1 MASQPLTSMG
11 PPPRLPPTA
20 SEDKRDKQRRVARK
34 LTKKRKDERP
44 YAMEIPKRLEEGD
57 DVEED
62 CTAPK
67 GVNGAMI
74 NQSVFGMIAAAG
86 SQVDFGTRFEGSEDD
101 DEEDQDENAMA
112 AIDIAAR
119 TRDDGRLPDEQGVPE
134 SSGQIGERVGQ
145 EQPRDDK
152 RVGLKAKVANNKL
165 LRSLSHLGHSHR
177 KHKSPS
183 KLPTLLSESASD
195 ASKSSKSS
203 KAEHKEDMA
212 EMDTS
217 ASLPTKGPP
226 VMGQMLD
233 AREQAANERPSFESR
248 GSLDR
253 LQESSLSSEGD
264 VESNLVKRL
273 MEIFQFD
280 EPERVIEGKCI
291 MSSNVNKHKLT
302 FHRISVLAYEERVT
316 ARIHVHHDEA
326 HLLLRISAKT
336 NSEFTGCNP
345 HLSGHN

>member
-1 MASQPLTSMG
+1 MASQPLTSTG
-11 PPPRLPPTA
+11 PPPRPPTA
-20 SEDKRDKQRRVARK
+20 LEDRQDKQRRVARK

-44 YAMEIPKRLEEGD
+44 YTMEIPKRLEEGD

-62 CTAPK
+62 CTAPR

-101 DEEDQDENAMA
+101 DEEDKDVS
-112 AIDIAAR
+112 AAR
-119 TRDDGRLPDEQGVPE
+119 DIDRRPRDDGSLPGEQGVPGS
-134 SSGQIGERVGQ
+134 SSGDGTRPSQ
-145 EQPRDDK
+145 EQSRDDK
-152 RVGLKAKVANNKL
+152 KTGLKAKVASNKL
-165 LRSLSHLGHSHR
+165 LRSLSHLGHPHR
-177 KHKSPS
+177 KHTSPL
-183 KLPTLLSESASD
+183 KLPTLLSESTSD
-195 ASKSSKSS
+195 AWKSSKSS
-203 KAEHKEDMA
+203 KAEHKEDTA

-253 LQESSLSSEGD
+253 LQESSVSSEGD
-264 VESNLVKRL
+264 AESNLAKRL

-280 EPERVIEGKCI
+280 DPEKVIEGKCI
-291 MSSNVNKHKLT
+291 MSRTINDP
-302 FHRISVLAYEERVT
+302 RV
-316 ARIHVHHDEA
+316 
-326 HLLLRISAKT
+326 
-336 NSEFTGCNP
+336 
-345 HLSGHN
+345 

>member
-1 MASQPLTSMG
+1 MASQPPTSMG
-11 PPPRLPPTA
+11 PPLRPPTA
-20 SEDKRDKQRRVARK
+20 PEDKQDKQRRVARK

-44 YAMEIPKRLEEGD
+44 YTMDIPKRLEEGD

-62 CTAPK
+62 CTAPR
-67 GVNGAMI
+67 GVNAAMI

-101 DEEDQDENAMA
+101 DEDDENASA
-112 AIDIAAR
+112 A
-119 TRDDGRLPDEQGVPE
+119 RDDGRLPGEPGVPGS
-134 SSGQIGERVGQ
+134 SSGDAGRPSQ
-145 EQPRDDK
+145 EQSRDDRK
-152 RVGLKAKVANNKL
+152 PGIKAKVASNKL

-183 KLPTLLSESASD
+183 TLPTLLSESTSD
-195 ASKSSKSS
+195 TSKSSKPS
-203 KAEHKEDMA
+203 KAEHKENMA

-217 ASLPTKGPP
+217 ARLPTKGPP

-248 GSLDR
+248 GSLDH

-264 VESNLVKRL
+264 AESNLAKRL

-280 EPERVIEGKCI
+280 EPEKVIEGEC
-291 MSSNVNKHKLT
+291 MPL
-302 FHRISVLAYEERVT
+302 
-316 ARIHVHHDEA
+316 
-326 HLLLRISAKT
+326 
-336 NSEFTGCNP
+336 
-345 HLSGHN
+345 

>member
-1 MASQPLTSMG
+1 MASQPPTSMG
-11 PPPRLPPTA
+11 PPSHDPTKRPPTA
-20 SEDKRDKQRRVARK
+20 PEEKEKQRRVARK

-44 YAMEIPKRLEEGD
+44 YTMEIPKRLEEGD

-62 CTAPK
+62 CTAPR

-101 DEEDQDENAMA
+101 DEEDENASA
-112 AIDIAAR
+112 VKDIVR
-119 TRDDGRLPDEQGVPE
+119 RSKDDGRLRGEQGVPGS
-134 SSGQIGERVGQ
+134 SSGDAGRPSQ
-145 EQPRDDK
+145 EQSRDDK
-152 RVGLKAKVANNKL
+152 KTGLKAKVASNKL

-183 KLPTLLSESASD
+183 KLPALLSESTSD

-233 AREQAANERPSFESR
+233 AREQAASERPGFESR
-248 GSLDR
+248 GSLDH
-253 LQESSLSSEGD
+253 LQESSVSSEGD
-264 VESNLVKRL
+264 AESNLAKRL

-280 EPERVIEGKCI
+280 EPEKVIEGKC
-291 MSSNVNKHKLT
+291 T
-302 FHRISVLAYEERVT
+302 T
-316 ARIHVHHDEA
+316 
-326 HLLLRISAKT
+326 LRIINDSRA
-336 NSEFTGCNP
+336 NISQNILAG
-345 HLSGHN
+345 S

>member
-1 MASQPLTSMG
+1 MASQPLTCMG
-11 PPPRLPPTA
+11 PSLGPPTVP
-20 SEDKRDKQRRVARK
+20 EDKQDKQRRVARK

-44 YAMEIPKRLEEGD
+44 YTMEMPKRLEEGD

-62 CTAPK
+62 CTAPR

-101 DEEDQDENAMA
+101 DEDATDAR
-112 AIDIAAR
+112 AAR
-119 TRDDGRLPDEQGVPE
+119 DIVRRSRDDRRLPGEQGVPE
-134 SSGQIGERVGQ
+134 SSSGDGTRPSQ
-145 EQPRDDK
+145 EHSRDDK
-152 RVGLKAKVANNKL
+152 KTGIKAKEASNKL

-183 KLPTLLSESASD
+183 KLPTLLSESKSD
-195 ASKSSKSS
+195 ASKSSKLS

-212 EMDTS
+212 EMDPT
-217 ASLPTKGPP
+217 AGLPTRGPP
-226 VMGQMLD
+226 VLGQMLD

-253 LQESSLSSEGD
+253 LQESLVSSEGGA
-264 VESNLVKRL
+264 ESSLAKRL

-280 EPERVIEGKCI
+280 EPEKVIEGECI
-291 MSSNVNKHKLT
+291 RSHTIEDCGS
-302 FHRISVLAYEERVT
+302 
-316 ARIHVHHDEA
+316 
-326 HLLLRISAKT
+326 
-336 NSEFTGCNP
+336 
-345 HLSGHN
+345 

>member
-1 MASQPLTSMG
+1 MASQPPTPMG
-11 PPPRLPPTA
+11 PPPRPPTA
-20 SEDKRDKQRRVARK
+20 PEDKQDKQRRVARK

-44 YAMEIPKRLEEGD
+44 YTMEIPKRLEEGD

-62 CTAPK
+62 CTAPR

-101 DEEDQDENAMA
+101 DEGDENAS
-112 AIDIAAR
+112 AAR
-119 TRDDGRLPDEQGVPE
+119 DIVRRSRDDGRLSGEQGVPGS
-134 SSGQIGERVGQ
+134 SSGDAGTPSQ
-145 EQPRDDK
+145 EQSRDDK
-152 RVGLKAKVANNKL
+152 KSGLKAKVASNKL

-183 KLPTLLSESASD
+183 KLPTLLSESTSD

-212 EMDTS
+212 EIDTS
-217 ASLPTKGPP
+217 ASLQAKGPP

-264 VESNLVKRL
+264 AESNLAKRL

-280 EPERVIEGKCI
+280 EPEKVIEGKCVLLW
-291 MSSNVNKHKLT
+291 SSDDQRAN
-302 FHRISVLAYEERVT
+302 ISQNIPAG
-316 ARIHVHHDEA
+316 
-326 HLLLRISAKT
+326 S
-336 NSEFTGCNP
+336 
-345 HLSGHN
+345 